1 MILVSVP
8 GVRLKRC
15 AAALGLSIGFAFGLF
30 WVPAYSAP
38 AVFWTSGPVK
48 PDETA
53 LVVGHELL
61 DIRELRIER
70 LRDTPDASGYSLN
83 ATKSISQGRKSIG
96 TAYLTV
102 PADFDMGVYRY
113 EIVTPTG
120 SASGLLNNPVLYW
133 AQGDLGRAA
142 SPGGE
147 LRVFGR
153 CISLASGALLR
164 FERQGSDERTVVPVR
179 NGSLWAASAPVPTTL
194 PPGSYA
200 ISVWNG
206 YGGIEAWS
214 NSVKIEIRHPEAVSR
229 RTVSIQEY
237 GGRGDGLSD
246 DTAAIDAGLADIAK
260 TGGTLFLPRGRYL
273 LKRAIVIPK
282 GVTLRG
288 ADKDLTS
295 LLWPD
300 FETPP
305 ESLISGERDFSIEDL
320 SLYASNHHHVISGGF
335 SDRDGA
341 GGNVRIRRVRI
352 RASAFRGHI
361 SESEISRRLS
371 TMKTGVGGPNGADA
385 IRLRGANLE
394 ISGSDILASGSSLFI
409 LDSEGVAIND
419 NVFHNGRGGWYSIS
433 GSRKVL
439 VERNEFVGMD
449 LGASGGG
456 VNSLFS
462 QTGSSENIW
471 LFKNKFRM
479 MYAWDREAMTTDGP
493 GGSYF
498 GLVEKFDHRKLFVVG
513 PLTHGSRSLIGQG
526 VFILDGRGAG
536 QFAQIEASDGAML
549 VLDRQWEVS
558 PDHTSLVTVT
568 AMVQHY
574 LIIENEFADAGT
586 AVQLYGTSVE
596 QIIAGN
602 TAERTAGFINQGR
615 WYDHFQPSW
624 YIQYLNNRIVDGT
637 VYRGGPD
644 NAIFSGDAVI
654 GAYGLPDPRI
664 RSPLVRGI
672 VVKGNWLAE
681 NARIEVSRCTGG
693 APTVRGVVIERN
705 IVLNNVDPIRGV
717 RPGCDALVRENEIGK
732 R

>member
-1 MILVSVP
+1 MMHVSVFGMRFGGSILVLSVA
-8 GVRLKRC
+8 LSI
-15 AAALGLSIGFAFGLF
+15 ALGLFL
-30 WVPAYSAP
+30 VPAHCAP
-38 AVFWTSGPVK
+38 AVFWSSGPVG
-48 PDETA
+48 PNETA
-53 LVVGHELL
+53 LVVGHELI
-61 DIRELRIER
+61 DVTEIRIER
-70 LRDTPDASGYSLN
+70 SRDTSDSSGHSPI
-83 ATKSISQGRKSIG
+83 AARRIPVERKPTG
-96 TAYLTV
+96 TVYFAV

-120 SASGLLNNPVLYW
+120 SASGLLNNPMLHW
-133 AQGDLGRAA
+133 AQGNLGHAA

-153 CISLASGALLR
+153 CITLTSGALLK
-164 FERQGSDERTVVPVR
+164 FERQGSDERTVIPMR
-179 NGSLWAASAPVPTTL
+179 NGSLWTASALVPTTMQ
-194 PPGSYA
+194 PGSYN

-206 YGGIEAWS
+206 RGGVEAWS
-214 NSVKIEIRHPEAVSR
+214 NSVKIEIRNPEIVSGR
-229 RTVSIQEY
+229 IVSAMEY

-246 DTAAIDAGLADIAK
+246 DTAAIDSGLADIAK

-273 LKRAIVIPK
+273 LKRPIVVPK

-295 LLWPD
+295 LFWPD

-305 ESLISGERDFSIEDL
+305 DSLISGEQDFSIEDL

-335 SDRDGA
+335 SNRDGSA
-341 GGNVRIRRVRI
+341 GNIRIRRVRI

-394 ISGSDILASGSSLFI
+394 ISGCDILASGSSLFI
-409 LDSEGVAIND
+409 LDSEDVVISD
-419 NVFHNGRGGWYSIS
+419 NVFRNGRGGWYSIS
-433 GSRKVL
+433 GSRRVL
-439 VERNEFVGMD
+439 VERNGFVGMD

-456 VNSLFS
+456 INSLFS
-462 QTGSSENIW
+462 REGSSENIW

-493 GGSYF
+493 GGTYF
-498 GLVEKFDHRKLFVVG
+498 GLVDKFNDRKLFLAG
-513 PLTHGSRSLIGQG
+513 PLTPGSRSLVGQG

-536 QFAQIEASDGAML
+536 QFAQIEASDGETL

-558 PDHTSLVTVT
+558 PDQTSLVTIT

-574 LIIENEFADAGT
+574 LIVENEFSDAGT

-596 QIIAGN
+596 QIVAGN
-602 TAERTAGFINQGR
+602 SSARTAGFINQGR
-615 WYDHFQPSW
+615 WYEHFQPSW

-644 NAIFSGDAVI
+644 GSIFSGDAVI

-664 RSPLVRGI
+664 RSPLVLGI
-672 VVKGNWLAE
+672 VMRGNSLAE
-681 NARIEVSRCTGG
+681 NARIEVGRCGG
-693 APTVRGVVIERN
+693 IAPTIRGIVIERN
-705 IVLNNVDPIRGV
+705 VVLNNVDPISGV
-717 RPGCDALVRENEIGK
+717 GPGCDALVRDNAIGK
-732 R
+732 Q